1 MESWQGISVVQ
12 NGHHGI
18 RLLTADANFEPIR
31 LNAKASGG
39 ERVLNSFDD
48 IVAFILMRVK
58 FAFASCRGGKRSR
71 EDFPRQKETQRRCAV
86 PCSKRDG
93 WPSDA
98 RKRLTLAEDGTS

>member
-58 FAFASCRGGKRSR
+58 FAFASCVAASGPARTSRGKKKRN
-71 EDFPRQKETQRRCAV
+71 
-86 PCSKRDG
+86 G
-93 WPSDA
+93 DA
-98 RKRLTLAEDGTS
+98 RCLVAREMACRVTRERD

>member
-1 MESWQGISVVQ
+1 VVQ

-58 FAFASCRGGKRSR
+58 IRFRELPWRQAVR
-71 EDFPRQKETQRRCAV
+71 EDFPRQKETHAAMRAAFLAREMAGRV
-86 PCSKRDG
+86 TRERD
-93 WPSDA
+93 
-98 RKRLTLAEDGTS
+98 